1 MNYSIYIHYVSVK
14 DLYVDAKCNVQ
25 LAVTDLQEW
34 VVENINW
41 HQVLL
46 TESVYDGPGP
56 GHDQGDVMISQVVA
70 VEVHKVQVLL
80 SIDDEAGVDNQ
91 TLVAEIRKSG
101 RFFGFVVQTG
111 VEKETQYVSV
121 DSRLLGSVEVLPV
134 RNHES
139 IVLVPDSIPV
149 DGRFIPPHGRQ
160 GSEAAVSL
168 LDYLHT
174 LVIQLVQLFHCQI
187 CKWDNRTVIKEVM

>member
-14 DLYVDAKCNVQ
+14 YLYVNAKCNIQ

-34 VVENINW
+34 VVENIDW

-46 TESVYDGPGP
+46 TESVYDRPGP
-56 GHDQGDVMISQVVA
+56 GHNQGDVMIPQVVA
-70 VEVHKVQVLL
+70 VEVDKVQVLL
-80 SIDDEAGVDNQ
+80 SVDNKAGVDNQ
-91 TLVAEIRKSG
+91 TLIAKVRKSG
-101 RFFGFVVQTG
+101 RFLGFVVQTG

-121 DSRLLGSVEVLPV
+121 DSGLLGSVEVLSV

-139 IVLVPDSIPV
+139 VVLVPDSVPV

-174 LVIQLVQLFHCQI
+174 LVI
-187 CKWDNRTVIKEVM
+187 

>member
-14 DLYVDAKCNVQ
+14 YLYVNAKRNVQ

-46 TESVYDGPGP
+46 TESVNNGPRP
-56 GHDQGDVMISQVVA
+56 GHDQGDIMISQVVA
-70 VEVHKVQVLL
+70 VEVYKVQVLL
-80 SIDDEAGVDNQ
+80 SVDDEAGVDNQ

-101 RFFGFVVQTG
+101 RFLGFVVQTG
-111 VEKETQYVSV
+111 IEKETQYVSI
-121 DSRLLGSVEVLPV
+121 DSRLLGSVEVLSV

-139 IVLVPDSIPV
+139 VVLVPDSVPV

-174 LVIQLVQLFHCQI
+174 LVI
-187 CKWDNRTVIKEVM
+187 